1 MQDYYRISPFLLQEA
16 TVALSPGIGFG
27 EYGERYLRFALI
39 ENEHR
44 IKEAVRGIKSLFNSA
59 KKQ

>member
-1 MQDYYRISPFLLQEA
+1 MQDYYRIPPFLLQEA
-16 TVALSPGIGFG
+16 TVALYPGIGFG
-27 EYGERYLRFALI
+27 EYGERYLRFAMI